1 LNTYKPSGSTFNL
14 IRGRYAPLKKEP
26 KSWPF
31 IDGHNMKAVEDGMVV
46 QNEVDFAHT
55 VVVVEEMIRLVVE
68 QQTAA
73 EVVV

>member
-1 LNTYKPSGSTFNL
+1 
-14 IRGRYAPLKKEP
+14 
-26 KSWPF
+26 
-31 IDGHNMKAVEDGMVV
+31 VV

-55 VVVVEEMIRLVVE
+55 VVVVEEMIQLVVE